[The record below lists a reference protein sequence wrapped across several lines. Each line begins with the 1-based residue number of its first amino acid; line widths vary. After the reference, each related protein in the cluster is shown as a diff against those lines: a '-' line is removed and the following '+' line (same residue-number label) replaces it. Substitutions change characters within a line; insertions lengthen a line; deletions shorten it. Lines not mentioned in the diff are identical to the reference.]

1 MDVLDFTWFQPI
13 LDNLDFIGGHC
24 QAVGREH
31 VSKVFTGSDVKF
43 AFVCTGE
50 EAISVEAVKYFPD
63 VSFVLGKVIGIDQYV
78 IQVDDDIN
86 VHHIGEDVVH
96 EPLKSCRSVSK
107 AFWHYQP
114 LKGSVLSPEGSLP
127 FVSCCN
133 ANQMVHMSE
142 VDFGVDSC
150 FSWCIEQIGNEWKQ
164 IMILL

>member
-1 MDVLDFTWFQPI
+1 MNVLDFAWFRPI
-13 LDNLDFIGGHC
+13 LDDLDFVGGHS
-24 QAVGREH
+24 QAIWREH

-78 IQVDDDIN
+78 IQIDNDIN
-86 VHHIGEDVVH
+86 VYHIHEDVVH

-107 AFWHYQP
+107 AFRHYQP
-114 LKGSVLSPEGSLP
+114 LKRSVASPEGGLP

-133 ANQMVHMSE
+133 ADQMVCMLE
-142 VDFGVDSC
+142 VNFSVDSC
-150 FSWCIEQIGNEWKQ
+150 FSWCIE
-164 IMILL
+164 